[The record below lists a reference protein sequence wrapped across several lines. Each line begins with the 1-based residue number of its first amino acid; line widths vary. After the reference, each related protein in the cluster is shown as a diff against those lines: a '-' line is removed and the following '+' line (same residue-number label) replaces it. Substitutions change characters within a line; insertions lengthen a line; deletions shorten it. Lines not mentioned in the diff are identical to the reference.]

1 MSALDVLSFFLGP
14 LFFYI
19 DKKYFYLCETILKEI
34 KTYPSPS
41 DFDIKDLSP
50 FGTRYVSANDDKD
63 AYEIEFS
70 FAGYSKNQIKIKAT
84 DELLTIEAKNK
95 KDLQKEVVS
104 LGNLVCLDHIV
115 AEYAHGLLKLTL
127 PKKGVNKGR
136 EIKIT

>member
-1 MSALDVLSFFLGP
+1 MNT
-14 LFFYI
+14 LFN
-19 DKKYFYLCETILKEI
+19 ILKEI

-104 LGNLVCLDHIV
+104 LGNLVSLDHIV

-136 EIKIT
+136 EIQIT